1 MRKIFSFILAVLMVC
16 LCISGCSP
24 LTGSSGSGSAVKI
37 TDDNQRIVTL
47 KKVPERIVVL
57 SPSFLELVEAVDGKV
72 VGRAKTQVGKVPAFA
87 KDAAEVGFIFNI
99 NVEKI
104 VELKPDLVIAYKG
117 MHERYLHTLESNN
130 IPVVVL
136 NLKSYEDVKHSML
149 TIGKIMRKDDKAQ
162 KVVANLDKDINATV
176 SKLPKSERSVA
187 ILHTTSMGITL
198 EKETSIAGGV
208 NRFSFGVQ
216 AFDTHLRR
224 SLGRLNTKEEVT
236 AKLEEVAAKG
246 VKVIIDLIYGLNGQ
260 TQTMLLDDI
269 RTALACGV
277 SGMDLYKLQIMPK
290 SPLGQAIAKGNIKY
304 EYNDRMLAE
313 MFVAADALLAE
324 QGAKALSCCHWAMR
338 EDERSGY
345 NTLVKSGANIIT
357 CGAACGGHMGMY
369 NYMKTMDRSDYVKKA
384 MSGQYAV
391 MGMGKHNENY
401 LLLEKLSGQCDS
413 GRLDFASLK
422 QYSDADWESLL
433 APLLEQWELLDLLY
447 AVDGKY
453 YFTAKGKYYY
463 RQMDRVLLTAVE
475 YALYGKPGLMEQAG
489 QKMMGIMKNM
499 K

>member
-1 MRKIFSFILAVLMVC
+1 MIDYAKNIQAFYERDDYKALA
-16 LCISGCSP
+16 GQP
-24 LTGSSGSGSAVKI
+24 GATA
-37 TDDNQRIVTL
+37 
-47 KKVPERIVVL
+47 
-57 SPSFLELVEAVDGKV
+57 VEASFKDLTYVP
-72 VGRAKTQVGKVPAFA
+72 RKTKPLPGMMAGTMLQEFALQPAQPTALYLHIPFCNLRCSYCSFYRNPFDAEQVEEYVQALLAELDFLQQQGVFA
-87 KDAAEVGFIFNI
+87 KQRPEAVFFGGGT
-99 NVEKI
+99 
-104 VELKPDLVIAYKG
+104 P
-117 MHERYLHTLESNN
+117 S
-130 IPVVVL
+130 VL
-136 NLKSYEDVKHSML
+136 NPAQISALL
-149 TIGKIMRKDDKAQ
+149 NKIH
-162 KVVANLDKDINATV
+162 
-176 SKLPKSERSVA
+176 SVA
-187 ILHTTSMGITL
+187 SLADDCEVTFESSIYDLSADKL
-198 EKETSIAGGV
+198 DACIAGGV

-216 AFDTHLRR
+216 TFDTHLRR
-224 SLGRLNTKEEVT
+224 SLGRLNAKEEVT
-236 AKLEEVAAKG
+236 AKLEEVAAKD

-260 TQTMLLDDI
+260 TQAMLLDDI

-313 MFVAADALLAE
+313 MFVAADALLAEQGAKALSCCHCNVLQSLRRTLLE

-401 LLLEKLSGQCDS
+401 LLLEKLSGQCDC
-413 GRLDFASLK
+413 GRFDFALLK

-433 APLLEQWELLDLLY
+433 TPLLEQWELLDLLY

-463 RQMDRVLLTAVE
+463 RQMDRVLLTAAE
-475 YALYGKPGLMEQAG
+475 CALYGKPGLMEQAG

>member
-1 MRKIFSFILAVLMVC
+1 MIDYAKNIQAFYERDDYKALAGQ
-16 LCISGCSP
+16 SGA
-24 LTGSSGSGSAVKI
+24 TA
-37 TDDNQRIVTL
+37 
-47 KKVPERIVVL
+47 
-57 SPSFLELVEAVDGKV
+57 VEASFKDLIYVP
-72 VGRAKTQVGKVPAFA
+72 RKTKPLPGMMAGTMLQEFALQPAQPTALYLHIPFCNLRCSYCSFYRNPFEAEQVEEYVQALLAELDFLQQQGVFA
-87 KDAAEVGFIFNI
+87 KQRPEAVFFGGGT
-99 NVEKI
+99 
-104 VELKPDLVIAYKG
+104 P
-117 MHERYLHTLESNN
+117 S
-130 IPVVVL
+130 VL
-136 NLKSYEDVKHSML
+136 NPAQISALL
-149 TIGKIMRKDDKAQ
+149 NKIH
-162 KVVANLDKDINATV
+162 
-176 SKLPKSERSVA
+176 SVA
-187 ILHTTSMGITL
+187 KLADDCEVTFES
-198 EKETSIAGGV
+198 SIYDLSADKLAACIDGGV

-224 SLGRLNTKEEVT
+224 SLGRLN
-236 AKLEEVAAKG
+236 
-246 VKVIIDLIYGLNGQ
+246 
-260 TQTMLLDDI
+260 
-269 RTALACGV
+269 
-277 SGMDLYKLQIMPK
+277 
-290 SPLGQAIAKGNIKY
+290 AKGNIKY

-369 NYMKTMDRSDYVKKA
+369 NYMKTMERSDYVKKA
-384 MSGQYAV
+384 TSGQYAV

-401 LLLEKLSGQCDS
+401 LLLEKLSGQCDA
-413 GRLDFASLK
+413 GRFDFALLK

-463 RQMDRVLLTAVE
+463 RQMDRVLLTAAE
-475 YALYGKPGLMEQAG
+475 CALYGKPGLMEQAG

>member
-1 MRKIFSFILAVLMVC
+1 MTDYAKNLQDFYGREDYALLAGQQGETAIEARFKELTYIPRKTTPLPGLMAEKMLKEFAGQGAQPTALYMHIPFCNLRCSYCSFYRNPFEAEQVEEYVQALLAELEHLEQQGVFAKQKLE
-16 LCISGCSP
+16 
-24 LTGSSGSGSAVKI
+24 AVFFGGG
-37 TDDNQRIVTL
+37 T
-47 KKVPERIVVL
+47 PSVL
-57 SPSFLELVEAVDGKV
+57 SP
-72 VGRAKTQVGKVPAFA
+72 Q
-87 KDAAEVGFIFNI
+87 
-99 NVEKI
+99 
-104 VELKPDLVIAYKG
+104 
-117 MHERYLHTLESNN
+117 
-130 IPVVVL
+130 
-136 NLKSYEDVKHSML
+136 
-149 TIGKIMRKDDKAQ
+149 Q
-162 KVVANLDKDINATV
+162 INAILQ
-176 SKLPKSERSVA
+176 KLHSVA
-187 ILHTTSMGITL
+187 KLTEDCELTFESSIYDLDAEKLNACLDGGI
-198 EKETSIAGGV
+198 

-216 AFDTHLRR
+216 SFDTQLRR
-224 SLGRLNTKEEVT
+224 SLGRLNAKEEVT

-260 TQTMLLDDI
+260 TQAMLLDDI

-338 EDERSGY
+338 NDERSGY

-384 MSGQYAV
+384 TSGQYAV

-413 GRLDFASLK
+413 GRLDFALLK
-422 QYSDADWESLL
+422 QYSDADWEKLF
-433 APLLEQWELLDLLY
+433 APLLEQWELLNLLY

-463 RQMDRVLLTAVE
+463 RQMDRVLLTAAE
-475 YALYGKPGLMEQAG
+475 CALYGKPGLMEQAG

>member
-1 MRKIFSFILAVLMVC
+1 M
-16 LCISGCSP
+16 
-24 LTGSSGSGSAVKI
+24 
-37 TDDNQRIVTL
+37 
-47 KKVPERIVVL
+47 
-57 SPSFLELVEAVDGKV
+57 
-72 VGRAKTQVGKVPAFA
+72 
-87 KDAAEVGFIFNI
+87 
-99 NVEKI
+99 
-104 VELKPDLVIAYKG
+104 
-117 MHERYLHTLESNN
+117 
-130 IPVVVL
+130 
-136 NLKSYEDVKHSML
+136 
-149 TIGKIMRKDDKAQ
+149 
-162 KVVANLDKDINATV
+162 
-176 SKLPKSERSVA
+176 
-187 ILHTTSMGITL
+187 
-198 EKETSIAGGV
+198 

-224 SLGRLNTKEEVT
+224 SLGRLNAKEEVT
-236 AKLEEVAAKG
+236 AKLEEVAAKD

-260 TQTMLLDDI
+260 TQAMLLDDI

-338 EDERSGY
+338 EDECSGY

-384 MSGQYAV
+384 TAGQYAV

-413 GRLDFASLK
+413 GRFDFALLK

-447 AVDGKY
+447 AMDGKY
-453 YFTAKGKYYY
+453 FFTAKGKYYY
-463 RQMDRVLLTAVE
+463 RQMDRVLLTAAE

>member
-1 MRKIFSFILAVLMVC
+1 MIDYAKNIQAFYERDDYKALA
-16 LCISGCSP
+16 GQP
-24 LTGSSGSGSAVKI
+24 GATA
-37 TDDNQRIVTL
+37 
-47 KKVPERIVVL
+47 
-57 SPSFLELVEAVDGKV
+57 VEASFKDLTYVPRKTKPLPGMMAGKMLQEFALQLQQPTALYLHIPFCNL
-72 VGRAKTQVGKVPAFA
+72 RCSYCSFYRNPFEAEQVEEYVQALLTELDFLQLQGVFA
-87 KDAAEVGFIFNI
+87 KQRPEAVFFGGGT
-99 NVEKI
+99 
-104 VELKPDLVIAYKG
+104 P
-117 MHERYLHTLESNN
+117 S
-130 IPVVVL
+130 VL
-136 NLKSYEDVKHSML
+136 NPAQISALL
-149 TIGKIMRKDDKAQ
+149 NKIH
-162 KVVANLDKDINATV
+162 
-176 SKLPKSERSVA
+176 SVA
-187 ILHTTSMGITL
+187 SLADDCEVTFESSIYDLSADKL
-198 EKETSIAGGV
+198 AACIAGGV

-224 SLGRLNTKEEVT
+224 SLGRLNAKEEVT

-260 TQTMLLDDI
+260 TQGMLLNDI

-345 NTLVKSGANIIT
+345 NGR
-357 CGAACGGHMGMY
+357 Y

-384 MSGQYAV
+384 TSGQYAV

-401 LLLEKLSGQCDS
+401 LLLEKLSGHCDS
-413 GRLDFASLK
+413 GRFDFALLK
-422 QYSDADWESLL
+422 QYSDADWESLFK
-433 APLLEQWELLDLLY
+433 PLLEQWELLDLLY

-453 YFTAKGKYYY
+453 FFTAKGKYYY
-463 RQMDRVLLTAVE
+463 RQMDRVLLTAAE
-475 YALYGKPGLMEQAG
+475 CALYGKPGLMEQAG

>member
-1 MRKIFSFILAVLMVC
+1 MIDYAKNIQAFYERDDYKALA
-16 LCISGCSP
+16 GQP
-24 LTGSSGSGSAVKI
+24 G
-37 TDDNQRIVTL
+37 VTA
-47 KKVPERIVVL
+47 
-57 SPSFLELVEAVDGKV
+57 VEASFKDLTYVP
-72 VGRAKTQVGKVPAFA
+72 RKTKPLPGMMAGTMLQEFA
-87 KDAAEVGFIFNI
+87 LQPQQPTA
-99 NVEKI
+99 
-104 VELKPDLVIAYKG
+104 L
-117 MHERYLHTLESNN
+117 YLH
-130 IPVVVL
+130 IPFC
-136 NLKSYEDVKHSML
+136 NLRCSYCSFYRNPFDAEQVEEYVQAL
-149 TIGKIMRKDDKAQ
+149 LAE
-162 KVVANLDKDINATV
+162 LDAC
-176 SKLPKSERSVA
+176 
-187 ILHTTSMGITL
+187 
-198 EKETSIAGGV
+198 IAGGV

-224 SLGRLNTKEEVT
+224 SLGRLNAKEEVT
-236 AKLEEVAAKG
+236 AKLEEVAAKD

-260 TQTMLLDDI
+260 TQAMLLDDI

-384 MSGQYAV
+384 TSGQYAV

-413 GRLDFASLK
+413 GRFDFALLK

-433 APLLEQWELLDLLY
+433 ALLLEQWERLDLLY

-453 YFTAKGKYYY
+453 FFTAKGKYYY
-463 RQMDRVLLTAVE
+463 RQMDRVLLTAAE

>member
-1 MRKIFSFILAVLMVC
+1 MIDYAKNIQAFYERDDYKALA
-16 LCISGCSP
+16 GQP
-24 LTGSSGSGSAVKI
+24 G
-37 TDDNQRIVTL
+37 VTA
-47 KKVPERIVVL
+47 
-57 SPSFLELVEAVDGKV
+57 VEASFKDLTYVP
-72 VGRAKTQVGKVPAFA
+72 RKTKPLPGMMAGTMLQEFALQPQQPTALYLHIPFCNLRCSYCSFYRNPFDAEQVEEYVQALLAELDFLQQQGVFA
-87 KDAAEVGFIFNI
+87 KQRPEAVFFGGGT
-99 NVEKI
+99 
-104 VELKPDLVIAYKG
+104 P
-117 MHERYLHTLESNN
+117 S
-130 IPVVVL
+130 VL
-136 NLKSYEDVKHSML
+136 NPAQISALLNKIHSAASL
-149 TIGKIMRKDDKAQ
+149 ADDCEVTFESSIYDLSA
-162 KVVANLDKDINATV
+162 DKLA
-176 SKLPKSERSVA
+176 A
-187 ILHTTSMGITL
+187 C
-198 EKETSIAGGV
+198 IAGGV

-224 SLGRLNTKEEVT
+224 SLGRLNAKEEVT

-260 TQTMLLDDI
+260 TQAMLLDDI

-304 EYNDRMLAE
+304 EYNDRILAE

-384 MSGQYAV
+384 TSGQYAV

-413 GRLDFASLK
+413 GRFDFALLK
-422 QYSDADWESLL
+422 QYSDADWESLFK
-433 APLLEQWELLDLLY
+433 PLLEQWELLDLLY

-463 RQMDRVLLTAVE
+463 RQMDRVLLTAAE